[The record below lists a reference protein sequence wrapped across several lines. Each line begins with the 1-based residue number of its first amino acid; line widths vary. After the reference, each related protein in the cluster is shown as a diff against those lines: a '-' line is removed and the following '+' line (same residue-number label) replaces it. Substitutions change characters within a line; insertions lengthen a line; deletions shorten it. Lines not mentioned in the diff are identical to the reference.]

1 MSKRERVSLQC
12 MPALSYMQDARPSYV
27 ACAQEASG
35 SLKPSLVTR
44 ETSARCGPG
53 CSQDAG
59 HNPLHGCMNR
69 GLVEWFNV
77 LMITIEGSSDP
88 F

>member
-1 MSKRERVSLQC
+1 MSWRERVSLQC

-27 ACAQEASG
+27 AYVQEALG
-35 SLKPSLVTR
+35 SLKSSLVIC

-59 HNPLHGCMNR
+59 HNPLHGCMN
-69 GLVEWFNV
+69 
-77 LMITIEGSSDP
+77 MIG
-88 F
+88 